1 MADYAS
7 VAPGEVP
14 RLTGWRMD
22 LFAVVCAMLAV
33 VAFQAIQGFPTLA
46 DSDGD
51 NDSLMRLVE
60 VRDLLAGQ
68 GWFDLHQ
75 YRMGTEGGFVMH
87 WSRLVDAPIA
97 AIIVAVTALTGSAET
112 AETVARILWPLF
124 LFGLTL
130 LFIIRSA
137 RTVGG
142 ESVVLPAVVI
152 GTPTLYFLGIYE
164 PGALDHHNVQL
175 MLTLASLLLLLD
187 APTNRWA
194 ALLSGV
200 CAGLMLAV
208 GMETAPYVA
217 VIGICVAVLFI
228 LDAQRERKIARDF
241 GLGFAGVSA
250 LVFFSTVPASDWQHA
265 QCDAFSVAQFVV
277 AALAGAGLA
286 AIASI
291 DAASRTLPRR
301 LLSLGLLAVILGS
314 VVVVAFPQCLA
325 APYADVD
332 PRLRKIWLGHITETQ
347 SLWQLVKDDPA
358 SVIGRYVTPLLAIVL
373 MALRLRRGIQRRQD
387 AIVAA
392 VLAMS
397 FAVSI
402 WQVRGS
408 IFAITFAIIPLAV
421 WIGIWRERAQN
432 HPSLATSLR
441 MIAVWLI
448 SANISWIGVAAAITI
463 AIEGK
468 DGDTAKVATAA
479 SCERE
484 ADYEALARIPDTRVL
499 AVANIGASILTYTG
513 HSAFAGLYHRNIDGN
528 LLALDTF
535 IGPADE
541 ARAIV
546 ESHHIGLVALCP
558 GNGESRLLA
567 REAPK
572 GLMAQL
578 LAGTVPEWL
587 EPVAETRGQPLELY
601 RVRHGG

>member
-1 MADYAS
+1 MTDYAS
-7 VAPGEVP
+7 VAPGEAP

-22 LFAVVCAMLAV
+22 LFAVICAMLAV

-46 DSDGD
+46 DSNGD

-60 VRDLLAGQ
+60 VRDLLTGQ

-75 YRMGTEGGFVMH
+75 YRMGMEGGFVMH

-97 AIIVAVTALTGSAET
+97 AIIVAVTALTGSADV

-137 RTVGG
+137 RAVGG

-187 APTNRWA
+187 APTSRWA
-194 ALLSGV
+194 ALFSGV

-265 QCDAFSVAQFVV
+265 QCDAFSVAQFAV

-301 LLSLGLLAVILGS
+301 LLSLGLLAVILSS

-347 SLWQLVKDDPA
+347 SLWQLVKDEPA
-358 SVIGRYVTPLLAIVL
+358 SVIGRYVTPLLAIVV
-373 MALRLRRGIQRRQD
+373 MALRLRGRIQRRQD
-387 AIVAA
+387 AIVGA
-392 VLAMS
+392 VLVMS

-448 SANISWIGVAAAITI
+448 SANISWIGVAAAMTI
-463 AIEGK
+463 VIEGK
-468 DGDTAKVATAA
+468 DGEAAEVTAA
-479 SCERE
+479 ACERSE
-484 ADYEALARIPDTRVL
+484 DYAALARIPDTRVL

-528 LLALDTF
+528 LLALDAFT
-535 IGPADE
+535 GAAPE

-546 ESHHIGLVALCP
+546 ENHHIGLVALCP

-567 REAPK
+567 REAPE

-601 RVRHGG
+601 RVRPGG